1 MAPDLFRL
9 LSILVALLLSGLAFL
24 LRRKRRFIRILVPT
38 LALLLFLFKIG
49 DTVYLVVSG
58 LYYPP
63 YEISHL
69 AYYVVPLL
77 ILSGLPGS
85 DFAAGSLSFIVGVG
99 FLLGAIIK
107 PDSLIAGMSLYGEIR
122 LLCTH
127 ELFYFLAWPLLFS
140 FRRFAWKD
148 YGAFLLMMACFA
160 GYFLL
165 LRYHVIYPGKDYNSY
180 SIALGVMD
188 GSLVRYLAED
198 PSLSLQAIFALSC
211 LLLVFLVPLLL
222 YFLSGQNWK
231 RRVQKGEIIHDVLPL
246 GARFGILPWFLR
258 RHKKKS
264 LGEGASSDCVLEEI
278 TDD

>member
-99 FLLGAIIK
+99 FLLGAVIK
-107 PDSLIAGMSLYGEIR
+107 PDSLIAEMTLYGEVR

-127 ELFYFLAWPLLFS
+127 ELFYFLAWPMLFS
-140 FRRFAWKD
+140 FRRFEKKD
-148 YGAFLLMMACFA
+148 YGAFLAMMGCFVV
-160 GYFLL
+160 YFLL
-165 LRYHVIYPGKDYNSY
+165 LRYHVIYPEEDYNPY

-188 GSLVRYLAED
+188 GSLVRYLASD
-198 PSLSLQAIFALSC
+198 PSPFLQIIFAISC
-211 LLLVFLVPLLL
+211 LILVFGVPLGLF
-222 YFLSGQNWK
+222 FLGRTLWK
-231 RRVQKGEIIHDVLPL
+231 SRLKKALFIHDELPL
-246 GARFGILPWFLR
+246 WARYGILSFFL
-258 RHKKKS
+258 KEKEKKS
-264 LGEGASSDCVLEEI
+264 PRDGTSSFAEI
-278 TDD
+278 ETEIYA

>member
-9 LSILVALLLSGLAFL
+9 LSILLAAFLSLLAFL
-24 LRRKRRFIRILVPT
+24 SRKKRRLFSWLIPSLA
-38 LALLLFLFKIG
+38 LALLLFKIG
-49 DTVYLVVSG
+49 DLIYLVSAN

-77 ILSGLPGS
+77 ILSGLPGT

-107 PDSLIAGMSLYGEIR
+107 PDSLIAEMSLYGEIR

-127 ELFYFLAWPLLFS
+127 ELFYFLSWPMLFS
-140 FRRFAWKD
+140 FRRFRKKD
-148 YGAFLLMMACFA
+148 YGVFLLMMVAFVI
-160 GYFLL
+160 YFLL
-165 LRYHVIYPGKDYNSY
+165 LRYHVIYPSEDYNSY

-198 PSLSLQAIFALSC
+198 PSLFLRIIFAISC
-211 LLLVFLVPLLL
+211 LFLVFAVPLCL
-222 YFLSGQNWK
+222 YFLSGKLWDFRLK
-231 RRVQKGEIIHDVLPL
+231 KGAIQHEELPL
-246 GARFGILPWFLR
+246 WARYGLAGWLAHHHEKESHRNGTPSF
-258 RHKKKS
+258 S
-264 LGEGASSDCVLEEI
+264 EI
-278 TDD
+278 EATIYD